1 MGITLPTATL
11 SKDFVRIYPGDTALV
26 QDDQEALSA
35 ALEKFH
41 ELGDMAHLEPFLKS
55 GERPTLFR
63 LRHLRGQANAEFH
76 AICGPTMTA
85 AHEVTDMTIVDIA
98 RLSIASVEAWDGVYP
113 EGHKRAGELKPLKFR
128 AHPRY
133 GFPVLTDESFN
144 EVCDVAGGQLVGWL
158 GLEALIARNLSPK
171 S

>member
-1 MGITLPTATL
+1 MGVTLPTATL
-11 SKDFVRIYPGDTALV
+11 SKDFVRIFPGDTALV
-26 QDDQEALSA
+26 REDEAALSA
-35 ALEKFH
+35 ALERFH
-41 ELGDMAHLEPFLKS
+41 ELGDLEHLKPFLKD

-85 AHEVTDMTIVDIA
+85 AGEVTDMTIVDIA
-98 RLSIASVEAWDGVYP
+98 RLSIAGVDGWDGTYP
-113 EGHKRAGELKPLKFR
+113 EGHKKAGEVKPLQFR
-128 AHPRY
+128 PHPRY
-133 GFPVLTDESFN
+133 HFSVLTDESFN
-144 EVCDVAGGQLVGWL
+144 AVCDVAGGQLVGWL